1 MVATVHDQSRY
12 APMHYCLACGSGMLV
27 TYLDLGEQPLANDVH
42 DGTVELATFPL
53 AVNVCESCFH
63 SQLTHSIDPDLLFRD
78 YAYVSGTTTTL
89 SAYFDEFVTR
99 VEAAQPGHLRICDI
113 AGNDGTLLAKFA
125 AHGHDVLNVDPA
137 RNLTEVS
144 EANGV
149 PTYCAYW
156 NTVTASELTDRYDV
170 VVAMNVLGHVSD
182 PLGFLIGCKSVLSD
196 NGRIYIQ
203 TSQCEWLSTYQFDCV
218 YAEHISYF
226 TAQSFI
232 RLVER
237 AGLVIQEVTKVPVH
251 GESYLWTLTAQGD
264 RGDSVGELLFNET
277 TNGYYDD
284 QTYENFGKS
293 AESTATWLFQIVDEY
308 RDSGYAPI
316 GYGAAAK
323 GNTLLNFS
331 QVDLDCIVDDNPLK
345 IGLLTPGRNIPI
357 VDIHHLEKISD
368 PICVVVLAWNFY
380 SEIRDR
386 ITKVRNRKNDIF
398 VRVFPDKTVEAA
410 W

>member
-1 MVATVHDQSRY
+1 MVATVNDQSRC
-12 APMHYCLACGSGMLV
+12 APLYCCLACGSGLLV
-27 TYLDLGEQPLANDVH
+27 TYLDLGQQPLANDYH
-42 DGTVELATFPL
+42 DGSVELATFPL

-63 SQLTHSIDPDLLFRD
+63 SQLTHAVEPDLLFRD
-78 YAYVSGTTTTL
+78 YTYVSGTTTTL

-99 VEAAQPGHLRICDI
+99 VEVAQPGHLRVLDL

-125 AHGHDVLNVDPA
+125 AQGHDVLNVDPA

-144 EANGV
+144 EAHGV

-156 NTVTASELTDRYDV
+156 NTVTASELTDRFDV
-170 VVAMNVLGHVSD
+170 VIAMNVLGHVSD
-182 PLGFLIGCKSVLSD
+182 PLGFLIACKSVLSD
-196 NGRIYIQ
+196 DGRLYIQ
-203 TSQCEWLSTYQFDCV
+203 TSQSEMLNGQFDV
-218 YAEHISYF
+218 IYAEHASYF
-226 TAQSFI
+226 NMSSFL
-232 RLVER
+232 RLTER
-237 AGLVIQEVTKVPVH
+237 AGLTVRSVTKPAIH
-251 GESYLWTLTAQGD
+251 GTSYLWELADGGS
-264 RGDSVGELLFNET
+264 RGDSIHECLFFEEL
-277 TNGYYDD
+277 NGYYDS
-284 QTYENFGKS
+284 QTYENFGKF
-293 AESTATWLFQIVDEY
+293 AEATAMWLDQTIDVY
-308 RDSGYAPI
+308 RDGGYALV